1 MKQIRKIFPKKT
13 KVDDFEKIDTYD
25 RTIIY
30 LKKFD
35 GLPVIIG
42 IDKKS
47 QIYVECIRDDGVFSV
62 EEIQAEVER
71 IVKLELSKVIKEED
85 DAAI

>member
-13 KVDDFEKIDTYD
+13 KVEEPERIETYD

-42 IDKKS
+42 INEKS

-71 IVKLELSKVIKEED
+71 IVKWELSKVIKEDEN
-85 DAAI
+85 AAI